1 MPKTKLLLP
10 LTALLIAILV
20 IAACGGN
27 TPSPSTEEGQGDGDP
42 LPTHQPGESEWSPPT
57 GEGDS
62 PTPIP
67 PAPEQPWPQPDLQ
80 TPLPILNLETPT
92 PVPTPEFDPAA
103 YFAQLRPLRQEPL
116 AHRLLQALHRLHRNP
131 PRPGSRRDSVY
142 RQPQVRT
149 RVRRPRLARRK
160 GARYRPTNRR
170 RRPCLPPSDHDLA
183 RDRQRHRRRRARHR
197 HLLPPLQLRHRLRT
211 PHGRHRQLL
220 RRQRPPPLQRPHHV
234 RPGHRQLV
242 AADSRRGY
250 RRRSHRR
257 PAPQGPCVDHL
268 LGRLPP
274 KLPRRP
280 GPHPGHGLYPRV
292 RAQPLHR
299 L

>member
-1 MPKTKLLLP
+1 MSKTKLLLP

-57 GEGDS
+57 GEGDA

-80 TPLPILNLETPT
+80 TPLPILPSDTPT

-103 YFAQLRPLRQEPL
+103 YFAQSDPTG
-116 AHRLLQALHRLHRNP
+116 RNP
-131 PRPGSRRDSVY
+131 WRTDFSKHSIDYSEILLG
-142 RQPQVRT
+142 QVRDGIPSIDNPKFAP
-149 RVRRPRLARRK
+149 VSDDPDWLADREPVIALQI
-160 GARYRPTNRR
+160 GDDARAYPLQIMTWHEIVNDIVGGE
-170 RRPCLPPSDHDLA
+170 P
-183 RDRQRHRRRRARHR
+183 RHR

-234 RPGHRQLV
+234 RPRQPT
-242 AADSRRGY
+242 AGGSRF
-250 RRRSHRR
+250 S
-257 PAPQGPCVDHL
+257 A
-268 LGRLPP
+268 RLSS
-274 KLPRRP
+274 
-280 GPHPGHGLYPRV
+280 
-292 RAQPLHR
+292 AS
-299 L
+299 